1 MDFGG
6 ASAVLSIGI
15 GGGGDVVGAL
25 GVAEFARER
34 GLRARV
40 GGVTWERRVVD
51 PIPGPRRIDE
61 LEGDF
66 ERLNDA
72 AVLAGPQTRG
82 PGGFLFA
89 ESNMARVLGE
99 PVLLVDPNPGPRA
112 VAAAIDDA
120 ARRAGC
126 DLVVL
131 LDVGGDVLGHGDE
144 PGLASPLC
152 DAVLLAAAAHMR
164 TRAVLGVFGTGCD
177 GELTPDE
184 VMERAAEV
192 SAAGGNLGAWGLTPS
207 AADRLEAAV
216 REVPTEASAMAVAG
230 ARGEYGRQEI
240 RGGRRTVPVSPLGA
254 ITFFFDPAAAMA
266 SAARL
271 AAAVVDCGS
280 LEEAQEVLA
289 ARGVRT
295 ELDWEREAANAQR

>member
-1 MDFGG
+1 MFGG
-6 ASAVLSIGI
+6 AGAVLSIGI

-25 GVAEFARER
+25 AVAELAREA
-34 GLRARV
+34 GLEARV
-40 GGVTWERRVVD
+40 GGVTWERRVID
-51 PIPGPRRIDE
+51 PIPGPRTIAEIENADP
-61 LEGDF
+61 
-66 ERLNDA
+66 LNDA
-72 AVLAGPQTRG
+72 AVLARPETSG

-120 ARRAGC
+120 AEHLGC

-131 LDVGGDVLGHGDE
+131 TDVGGDVLGHGGE

-164 TRAVLGVFGTGCD
+164 TRCLGAIVGTGCD
-177 GELTPDE
+177 GELTPEE
-184 VMERAAEV
+184 VMERVAEV
-192 SAAGGNLGAWGLTPS
+192 AAAGGIVGAAWPTALE
-207 AADRLEAAV
+207 RLEAAV
-216 REVPTEASAMAVAG
+216 EQVPTEASAMALAC
-230 ARGEYGRQEI
+230 ARGRTGRAEI
-240 RGGRRTVPVSPLGA
+240 RGGRRTVPLSPIGA
-254 ITFFFDPAAAMA
+254 LIWVFEPAAAMG

-271 AAAVVDCGS
+271 AQAVLDCESLDAAQD
-280 LEEAQEVLA
+280 VLS

-295 ELDWEREAANAQR
+295 ELDWEREAATGP

>member
-1 MDFGG
+1 MFGG
-6 ASAVLSIGI
+6 ASAVLTIGI

-25 GVAEFARER
+25 AVAEEAREA
-34 GLRARV
+34 GLTARV
-40 GGVTWERRVVD
+40 GGVTWERCVID

-61 LEGDF
+61 LEHVP
-66 ERLNDA
+66 EPLSDA
-72 AVLAGPQTRG
+72 AVLAGPRTSG

-99 PVLLVDPNPGPRA
+99 RVLLIDPNPGPRA
-112 VAAAIDDA
+112 VAAAIDHA
-120 ARRAGC
+120 AEHLGC

-131 LDVGGDVLGHGDE
+131 VDVGGDVLGHGEE

-152 DAVLLAAAAHMR
+152 DAILLAASAHMR
-164 TRAVLGVFGTGCD
+164 TRCVGAVFGTGCD

-184 VMERAAEV
+184 VMERLAEV
-192 SAAGGNLGAWGLTPS
+192 WAAPGGLVGAWGLTPS
-207 AADRLEAAV
+207 AAERVAAAV
-216 REVPTEASAMAVAG
+216 REVPTEASAMALEG
-230 ARGEYGRQEI
+230 ALGGYGRFEI

-254 ITFFFDPAAAMA
+254 VTFFFDPAAAMA

-271 AAAVVDCGS
+271 AAAVVDCDS
-280 LEEAQEVLA
+280 LDAAQDVLS

-295 ELDWEREAANAQR
+295 ELDWEREAAAKP

>member
-1 MDFGG
+1 VFG
-6 ASAVLSIGI
+6 AARAVLSIGI

-25 GVAEFARER
+25 AVAELAREA

-40 GGVTWERRVVD
+40 GGVTWERRVID
-51 PIPGPRRIDE
+51 PIPGPRLIAE
-61 LEGDF
+61 IENA
-66 ERLNDA
+66 EPLNDA
-72 AVLAGPQTRG
+72 AVLAGPETRG

-120 ARRAGC
+120 AERLGC

-131 LDVGGDVLGHGDE
+131 TDVGGDVLGHGGE

-164 TRAVLGVFGTGCD
+164 TRCLGAIVGTGCD
-177 GELTPDE
+177 GELTPEE
-184 VMERAAEV
+184 VMERVAEVAAEGGIV
-192 SAAGGNLGAWGLTPS
+192 GAAWPTAL
-207 AADRLEAAV
+207 DRLEAAV
-216 REVPTEASAMAVAG
+216 EQVPTEASAMALAC
-230 ARGEYGRQEI
+230 ARGRTGRAEI
-240 RGGRRTVPVSPLGA
+240 RGGRRTVPLSPIGA
-254 ITFFFDPAAAMA
+254 LVWVFEPAAALR

-271 AAAVVDCGS
+271 ALAVAECGS
-280 LEEAQEVLA
+280 LDEAQQVLSEL
-289 ARGVRT
+289 GVRT
-295 ELDWEREAANAQR
+295 ELDWEREMA

>member
-1 MDFGG
+1 MHLDG

-25 GVAEFARER
+25 GVAEYARER

-61 LEGDF
+61 IENA
-66 ERLNDA
+66 EPLNDA
-72 AVLAGPQTRG
+72 AVLAGPETRG

-89 ESNMARVLGE
+89 ESNMARVLDE

-120 ARRAGC
+120 ARHLQC
-126 DLVVL
+126 DRVVL
-131 LDVGGDVLGHGDE
+131 VDVGGDVLGHGDE

-152 DAVLLAAAAHMR
+152 DAVLLAASAHME
-164 TRAVLGVFGTGCD
+164 TPCSAAVFGTGCD

-184 VMERAAEV
+184 VMERLAEV
-192 SAAGGNLGAWGLTPS
+192 WAAGGLQGAWGLTPT
-207 AADRLEAAV
+207 AVARLSQAV
-216 REVPTEASAMAVAG
+216 EQVPTEASAMAVAG
-230 ARGEYGRQEI
+230 ARGEYGRKEI
-240 RGGRRTVPVSPLGA
+240 RGGRRTVPVSPLA
-254 ITFFFDPAAAMA
+254 SVTFFFDPLAAMRT
-266 SAARL
+266 AARL
-271 AAAVVDCGS
+271 ATAVVDCGS
-280 LEEAQEVLA
+280 LEEAQEVLS

-295 ELDWEREAANAQR
+295 ELDWEREAAS

>member
-1 MDFGG
+1 MHFDG

-25 GVAEFARER
+25 AVAEYVRER

-40 GGVTWERRVVD
+40 GGVTWERRVID
-51 PIPGPRRIDE
+51 PIPGPRRIEEIEDAE
-61 LEGDF
+61 P
-66 ERLNDA
+66 LNDA
-72 AVLAGPQTRG
+72 AVLAGPETRG

-99 PVLLVDPNPGPRA
+99 PVLLIDPNPGPRA

-120 ARRAGC
+120 ARKLQC
-126 DLVVL
+126 DRVVL
-131 LDVGGDVLGHGDE
+131 VDVGGDVLGHGDE

-152 DAVLLAAAAHMR
+152 DAVMLAAAAFMD
-164 TRAVLGVFGTGCD
+164 TPCTAAIFGTGCD

-184 VMERAAEV
+184 VMERLAEV
-192 SAAGGNLGAWGLTPS
+192 WAAGGLQGAWGLTPQ
-207 AADRLEAAV
+207 AVGRLLQAV
-216 REVPTEASAMAVAG
+216 QEVPTEASAMAVAG
-230 ARGEYGRQEI
+230 AQGEYGRREI
-240 RGGRRTVPVSPLGA
+240 RQGRRTVPVSPLAA
-254 ITFFFDPAAAMA
+254 ITFFFDPLDALR

-271 AAAVVDCGS
+271 ATAVGGCTS
-280 LEEAQEVLA
+280 LEDAQGVLS

-295 ELDWEREAANAQR
+295 ELDWEREAAS